1 MGTSFSGTSF
11 SKLAIAAVIAFPLMA
26 ANGASAETLRLA
38 GIGGII
44 EAMRQVAPQ
53 FKAATGIDVQ
63 VVVGLGTSGAM
74 RAIVDG
80 KLDLVVAG
88 LPLSPELA
96 EGLLVSHRFARTPL
110 VLITSHPKPNGIK
123 AADIAAIIAAENPKW
138 EDGTP
143 LKLILR
149 TKVDSDTAIIE
160 RALPAVKDAIA
171 RARQRSDVP
180 VAATDQDNVELAQR
194 LPGSFGLAGYGQI
207 VAEKCNLRFVAID
220 GVEPSLKTLA
230 DGTYRHEKSF
240 YLVFPRGRNAGAEK
254 FLTFLR
260 SDAGRQALLA
270 TGNLPVGE

>member
-1 MGTSFSGTSF
+1 MRALFL
-11 SKLAIAAVIAFPLMA
+11 KLALPVAFAFPLVA
-26 ANGASAETLRLA
+26 INGAAAETLRLA
-38 GIGGII
+38 GTGGII
-44 EAMRQVAPQ
+44 EAMRQIAPQ
-53 FKAATGIDVQ
+53 FKAATGIEVQ
-63 VVVGLGTSGAM
+63 VIVGLGTSGAM

-80 KLDLVVAG
+80 KIDVVVAG

-123 AADIAAIIAAENPKW
+123 AGDIAAIVAAENPKW

-149 TKVDSDTAIIE
+149 TKVDADNAIIE
-160 RALPAVKDAIA
+160 RLIPGVKDAVT
-171 RARQRSDVP
+171 RARQRPAIP

-194 LPGSFGLAGYGQI
+194 VPGSFGLAGYGQI
-207 VAEKCNLRFVAID
+207 VAEKSALRFVALD
-220 GVEPSLKTLA
+220 GVEPSLKALA
-230 DGTYRHEKSF
+230 DGTYRYEKSF
-240 YLVFPRGRNAGAEK
+240 YLVFPRERAAGAEK

>member
-1 MGTSFSGTSF
+1 MRASL
-11 SKLAIAAVIAFPLMA
+11 SKLAIAVGVAFPLMA
-26 ANGASAETLRLA
+26 ANAANAETLRLA
-38 GIGGII
+38 GTGGII

-53 FKAATGIDVQ
+53 FKAATGIEVQ
-63 VVVGLGTSGAM
+63 VIVGLGTSGAM

-80 KLDLVVAG
+80 KIDVVVAG

-110 VLITSHPKPNGIK
+110 VLVTSHPKPNGVK
-123 AADIAAIIAAENPKW
+123 AADLAAIVAAENPKW

-149 TKVDSDTAIIE
+149 TKVDADTAIIE
-160 RALPAVKDAIA
+160 RELPAVKDAVV
-171 RARQRSDVP
+171 RARQRPDIP

-194 LPGSFGLAGYGQI
+194 LPGSFGLAGYGQVI
-207 VAEKCNLRFVAID
+207 AEKCNLRFVAID
-220 GVEPSLKTLA
+220 GVEPSPKTLA
-230 DGTYRHEKSF
+230 DGTYRYEKNF

-260 SDAGRQALLA
+260 SEAGRQALLA

>member
-1 MGTSFSGTSF
+1 MRASF
-11 SKLAIAAVIAFPLMA
+11 SKLAIAVGIAFLLMA
-26 ANGASAETLRLA
+26 ANGAGAETLRLA
-38 GIGGII
+38 GTGGII
-44 EAMRQVAPQ
+44 EAMRQIAPQ
-53 FKAATGIDVQ
+53 FKAATGIEVQ
-63 VVVGLGTSGAM
+63 VIVGLGTSGAM
-74 RAIVDG
+74 HAIVDG
-80 KLDLVVAG
+80 KIDVVVAG
-88 LPLSPELA
+88 RPLSPELA

-110 VLITSHPKPNGIK
+110 VLITSHPKPNGLK
-123 AADIAAIIAAENPKW
+123 TDDIATLVAAENPKW
-138 EDGTP
+138 ADGTP

-149 TKVDSDTAIIE
+149 PKVDSDTAIIE
-160 RALPAVKDAIA
+160 RALPAVKDAVA
-171 RARQRSDVP
+171 RARQRSEVP
-180 VAATDQDNVELAQR
+180 VAATDQDNVDLAER
-194 LPGSFGLAGYGQI
+194 LPGSIGLAGFGQI